1 MNTSFILKSLTEQR
15 DHIVKAIAILRGN
28 SYRKRAMNGPRGRH
42 LSAAANKRIS
52 DAQKKRWPYR
62 REARPEVKLSVIVIL
77 LVTLLEAQSVKPEV
91 MQAVRG
97 SVLLRDQMRD
107 PDSFVIEKV
116 FTMTN
121 QKGVDITCFEYR
133 SRNGF
138 GGMNRE
144 SALYTEYKGKPH
156 VDMTGRGG
164 SCAVTKNHP
173 YVEIT
178 KEFQE
183 AEKHQ

>member
-1 MNTSFILKSLTEQR
+1 MHKVTMKSSIAGIVLLTLL
-15 DHIVKAIAILRGN
+15 A
-28 SYRKRAMNGPRGRH
+28 
-42 LSAAANKRIS
+42 
-52 DAQKKRWPYR
+52 DAQSV
-62 REARPEVKLSVIVIL
+62 RPEV
-77 LVTLLEAQSVKPEV
+77 A
-91 MQAVRG
+91 QAVRG
-97 SVLLRDQMRD
+97 SAVLHDQMRD

-156 VDMTGRGG
+156 VDMSGLGG
-164 SCAVTKNHP
+164 SCAVTKNHS

-178 KEFQE
+178 KEFRE
-183 AEKHQ
+183 AEKLR

>member
-1 MNTSFILKSLTEQR
+1 VKSVLA
-15 DHIVKAIAILRGN
+15 IV
-28 SYRKRAMNGPRGRH
+28 S
-42 LSAAANKRIS
+42 
-52 DAQKKRWPYR
+52 
-62 REARPEVKLSVIVIL
+62 L
-77 LVTLLEAQSVKPEV
+77 LTLLAQSTKPEV
-91 MQAVRG
+91 AQAVRG

-121 QKGVDITCFEYR
+121 KKGVDITCFEYR
-133 SRNGF
+133 SRNGY

-144 SALYTEYKGKPH
+144 RVLYTEYKGKPH
-156 VDMTGRGG
+156 VDMSGLGG
-164 SCAVTKNHP
+164 SCAVTKDHP

-178 KEFQE
+178 KEFHE

>member
-1 MNTSFILKSLTEQR
+1 VGRTEEGRRGLMQVKNS
-15 DHIVKAIAILRGN
+15 IVF
-28 SYRKRAMNGPRGRH
+28 
-42 LSAAANKRIS
+42 
-52 DAQKKRWPYR
+52 
-62 REARPEVKLSVIVIL
+62 
-77 LVTLLEAQSVKPEV
+77 VTLLLTLLAEAQSVKPEV
-91 MQAVRG
+91 AQAVRG

-121 QKGVDITCFEYR
+121 KKGVEITCFEYR

-138 GGMNRE
+138 GGMNRDT
-144 SALYTEYKGKPH
+144 ALYTEYKGKPH
-156 VDMTGRGG
+156 IDMSGLGG

-173 YVEIT
+173 YVDIT
-178 KEFQE
+178 KEFHE